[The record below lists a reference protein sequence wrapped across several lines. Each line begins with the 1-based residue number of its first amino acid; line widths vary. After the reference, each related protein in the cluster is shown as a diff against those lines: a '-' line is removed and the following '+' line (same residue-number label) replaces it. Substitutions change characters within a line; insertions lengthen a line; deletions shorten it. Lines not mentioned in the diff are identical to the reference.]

1 MKIVINTRFGSFGL
15 SRKALELYSVLKYG
29 DNFVEESPY
38 YMYIHI
44 QADDVIVYDDCIERD
59 DPLLVQVVEELGE
72 QSWGK
77 FSKLVIKEIPDG
89 SEWTIEEHDG
99 FESVR
104 KPCTYY

>member
-1 MKIVINTRFGSFGL
+1 MKIVINTCFGSFEL
-15 SRKALELYSVLKYG
+15 SKKALELYSVLKYG
-29 DNFVEESPY
+29 ENFVEESTHY
-38 YMYIHI
+38 LSIHI

-77 FSKLVIKEIPDG
+77 FSKLLVKEIPDG
-89 SEWTIEEHDG
+89 SAWEIEEHDG
-99 FESVR
+99 IETLR